1 MSRQM
6 SNQSERVL
14 PIESWS
20 DLQKYLSINPK
31 ARQKGLKKYE
41 KEFLAR
47 YKKHQKPKH
56 KKKTSK
62 PLELGDLGRFS
73 FREHTIV
80 KREELSAER
89 DEYEQ
94 KYLHRRV
101 KTRNSKTKTS
111 IPLRQIE
118 DLGRFSFREHTIV
131 KREELSAERDEYEQK
146 YLHRR
151 VKTRNSKT
159 KTSKPLELGDLGRFS
174 FREHTIA
181 KREEYLAERDE
192 YEQKYLHR
200 RVKTRNSKTK
210 TSIPL
215 RQIEDLGR
223 FSFREHTIAKREE
236 YLAERKDYE
245 QKYIH
250 RCVKTRNSKPKRSPS
265 KKLDIDLISGRLNLS
280 EHVDKKRKELSAERD
295 EYEKKY
301 LAKYKE
307 SKSILKKS
315 KHLSESNDD
324 LGRLNFRKHVVTK
337 REKLAAER
345 DEYEKKY
352 LARYKKQQKTKRTK
366 KK

>member
-47 YKKHQKPKH
+47 YKKHQKPKQ

-62 PLELGDLGRFS
+62 PLELGDLGRLS

-80 KREELSAER
+80 
-89 DEYEQ
+89 
-94 KYLHRRV
+94 
-101 KTRNSKTKTS
+101 
-111 IPLRQIE
+111 
-118 DLGRFSFREHTIV
+118 
-131 KREELSAERDEYEQK
+131 
-146 YLHRR
+146 
-151 VKTRNSKT
+151 
-159 KTSKPLELGDLGRFS
+159 
-174 FREHTIA
+174 

-200 RVKTRNSKTK
+200 RVKTRNGKTK

-245 QKYIH
+245 QKYLH
-250 RCVKTRNSKPKRSPS
+250 RCVKTRNGKPKRSSS
-265 KKLDIDLISGRLNLS
+265 KKLDLDLISGRLNLS
-280 EHVDKKRKELSAERD
+280 EHVEEKRKELLAERD

-301 LAKYKE
+301 ISRYKE
-307 SKSILKKS
+307 SETKPKKS
-315 KHLSESNDD
+315 KPSKEYNED
-324 LGRLNFRKHVVTK
+324 LGRLDFQGLVVTK
-337 REKLAAER
+337 REKLKAER

-352 LARYKKQQKTKRTK
+352 VARYLKQQKSQQK
-366 KK
+366 KKSN

>member
-47 YKKHQKPKH
+47 YKKHQKPKQ

-80 KREELSAER
+80 KREE
-89 DEYEQ
+89 
-94 KYLHRRV
+94 
-101 KTRNSKTKTS
+101 
-111 IPLRQIE
+111 
-118 DLGRFSFREHTIV
+118 
-131 KREELSAERDEYEQK
+131 
-146 YLHRR
+146 
-151 VKTRNSKT
+151 
-159 KTSKPLELGDLGRFS
+159 
-174 FREHTIA
+174 
-181 KREEYLAERDE
+181 YLAERDE

-200 RVKTRNSKTK
+200 RVKTRNGKT
-210 TSIPL
+210 
-215 RQIEDLGR
+215 
-223 FSFREHTIAKREE
+223 
-236 YLAERKDYE
+236 
-245 QKYIH
+245 
-250 RCVKTRNSKPKRSPS
+250 KRSPS

-301 LAKYKE
+301 LSKYKE
-307 SKSILKKS
+307 SKPILKKS
-315 KHLSESNDD
+315 KHLSEPNDD
-324 LGRLNFRKHVVTK
+324 LGRLNFRKHVVSK
-337 REKLAAER
+337 REKLSAER

>member
-62 PLELGDLGRFS
+62 PLELGDLGRLS

-80 KREELSAER
+80 
-89 DEYEQ
+89 
-94 KYLHRRV
+94 
-101 KTRNSKTKTS
+101 
-111 IPLRQIE
+111 
-118 DLGRFSFREHTIV
+118 
-131 KREELSAERDEYEQK
+131 
-146 YLHRR
+146 
-151 VKTRNSKT
+151 
-159 KTSKPLELGDLGRFS
+159 
-174 FREHTIA
+174 
-181 KREEYLAERDE
+181 
-192 YEQKYLHR
+192 
-200 RVKTRNSKTK
+200 
-210 TSIPL
+210 
-215 RQIEDLGR
+215 
-223 FSFREHTIAKREE
+223 KREE